1 MRLFSFASI
10 DMLDYTFGLG
20 DPIASQSG
28 TLLAPVNG
36 VNLGCETGNS
46 HTLKTIVQSGTGR
59 KSKKSKTKRARKHK
73 KVSKSGK
80 RKYKRTMNRRR
91 KRSHTS
97 RTGKKS
103 KRSHK
108 STRKM
113 RRTRVNQVGRGSS
126 YENVLT
132 PIPNMGPQ
140 GAARSDVAL
149 VHTGPV

>member
-1 MRLFSFASI
+1 
-10 DMLDYTFGLG
+10 MLDYTTIGG
-20 DPIASQSG
+20 SIALPAG
-28 TLLAPVNG
+28 GVANTING

-46 HTLKTIVQSGTGR
+46 HTLKTIVQTGTGR
-59 KSKKSKTKRARKHK
+59 KSKNSKTKRARKHK
-73 KVSKSGK
+73 KVIKNGK

-97 RTGKKS
+97 RAGKKS
-103 KRSHK
+103 KRSRK
-108 STRKM
+108 STRKI
-113 RRTRVNQVGRGSS
+113 RRTRVNQVGRGVS

-132 PIPNMGPQ
+132 PIDNMGPQ